1 MGLNAYPRMKNAKA
15 LAYHGSLGSLE
26 QRYNASISSL
36 NIRALIF
43 NNAMVMKEQSFNRN
57 HRDLTCVGR
66 LYHNSVRISV
76 VFEDY

>member
-1 MGLNAYPRMKNAKA
+1 
-15 LAYHGSLGSLE
+15 
-26 QRYNASISSL
+26 
-36 NIRALIF
+36 
-43 NNAMVMKEQSFNRN
+43 MVMKEQSFNRN